1 MSTKTILITFF
12 IGFFQFNAIRV
23 YSSDPQ
29 DEKALYKFQK
39 YFTSVKNEFV
49 SELNRL
55 RAAYNE
61 DTKLLKQQSTTFS
74 NELENFSEIIQVLLN
89 QNEDL
94 KSRLGQLENENLKLK
109 SEFST
114 SLRKLELLINE
125 EETIRKDTDR
135 EIVEEVSSELNRIVS
150 QINESPPGSRSNPS
164 ESKSYQ
170 IYTVV
175 KGDTLG
181 AIAKAFNLPLK
192 KLMSVNKIN
201 NHTIFVGQ
209 KLKIPRN

>member
-1 MSTKTILITFF
+1 MSKKYIFIVFF
-12 IGFFQFNAIRV
+12 IGFFQSQVILV
-23 YSSDPQ
+23 YSSDSQ
-29 DEKALYKFQK
+29 EEKAPNKFQN
-39 YFTSVKNEFV
+39 YLAHVKNEFV

-61 DTKLLKQQSTTFS
+61 DTKFLKQQSTTFS
-74 NELENFSEIIQVLLN
+74 NELENFSEIVQVILD

-94 KSRLGQLENENLKLK
+94 KSRLGQLENENIQLK
-109 SEFST
+109 SDFST
-114 SLRKLELLINE
+114 RLKKLELLINE

-150 QINESPPGSRSNPS
+150 QINGSSPGSRFHSSVTNP
-164 ESKSYQ
+164 YQ

-181 AIAKAFNLPLK
+181 AIAKAFNTPLK

-201 NHTIFVGQ
+201 DHTIFVGQ